1 MKETLSNLY
10 YRMSDCTS
18 AFVAIIICIFC
29 VIMGF
34 ALGLGITLA
43 TAWILMSVY
52 NAIGANFNW
61 PTFSIW
67 VWAGIVYILG
77 WIMRGF
83 KHSFNIKVD
92 RD

>member
-1 MKETLSNLY
+1 MKEAFSNLY
-10 YRMSDCTS
+10 YHLTDYTN
-18 AFVAIIICIFC
+18 AFVALIICIFC
-29 VIMGF
+29 VIIGF
-34 ALGLGITLA
+34 AIGFGITLA

-52 NAIGANFNW
+52 NAIGTNFNW

-77 WIMRGF
+77 WIMRCCI
-83 KHSFNIKVD
+83 HSFNIKVD